1 MTCTATEA
9 SYQRGCRCGDCK
21 RAHRSYAQTRR
32 YRGLPSENPQGRPK
46 TQDPKRK
53 RNQVSASRGPRYLT
67 AFTKQ
72 EIMKAR
78 GYE

>member
-1 MTCTATEA
+1 MTCTGTEA
-9 SYQRGCRCGDCK
+9 SYQRGCRCGDCR

-32 YRGLPSENPQGRPK
+32 YRGLPSENPRGRPQ
-46 TQDPKRK
+46 TSDGKRK
-53 RNQVSASRGPRYLT
+53 RNKVSASRGPKYAV
-67 AFTKQ
+67 AFTRN

>member
-1 MTCTATEA
+1 MTCTGTEA

-21 RAHRSYAQTRR
+21 RAHRSYAQSRR
-32 YRGLPSENPQGRPK
+32 YRGLPSDNPQGSPK
-46 TQDPKRK
+46 TQSERK
-53 RNQVSASRGPRYLT
+53 RNQVSASRGPRY
-67 AFTKQ
+67 AVGFTKN